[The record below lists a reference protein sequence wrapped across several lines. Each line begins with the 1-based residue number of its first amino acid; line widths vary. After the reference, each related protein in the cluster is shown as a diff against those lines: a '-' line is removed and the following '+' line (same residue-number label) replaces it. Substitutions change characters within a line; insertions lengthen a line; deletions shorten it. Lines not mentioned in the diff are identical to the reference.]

1 MKNNFFTLLIV
12 PLVILSLF
20 FGLVLPAQA
29 QGISTPNEISL
40 LQISASEIQLNG
52 PYDSS
57 TVTFG
62 LPASWNLTAGAKLQL
77 NMAVSFSTVVKQGA
91 DITAPVVQGGTLTV
105 RFNGVTVGV
114 LSLNETGEV
123 SSAFD
128 LPASSLVSQRSD
140 GRMELSFVLDSGIS
154 CFVNQQMTVFVHTNS
169 LFTLPH
175 EDVTPDT
182 SLINFP
188 RPLNQDSVFAET
200 AIVVVPDQPS
210 SAELQAALT
219 VAAGFGSMA
228 GSGLTMDMTTVGK
241 LTPDQQANNQLIL
254 VGKAASLPLLKELT
268 LPMAFDG
275 SQFKLDA
282 SGQDNGVV
290 QMITS
295 PWAVGKVALVV
306 AGNTDAG
313 VIKAAQ
319 AVSTGLLRPNTS
331 PNLAIVENVQQ
342 SQISASAP
350 VDQTLSDLALA
361 EKKIVTT
368 PGKAIKTL
376 RFGST
381 ASASYRF
388 YMPPGQTVTT
398 DAYFDLVFGHSTLLN
413 YSRSGLVI
421 LVNSQPIGTV
431 RMSDATAA
439 QTTNH
444 ARFTIP
450 ATVILPGYNR
460 IEIRSNLI
468 PNDACTNPT
477 FDGLWV
483 TLWPES
489 ILHMPLVA
497 NQVALISAFDLSAY
511 PAPFVLQPTLS
522 TTAFVLPHDDL
533 DAWRSALR
541 VANFLGNR
549 TQGALFN
556 FATFYGDEV
565 KDPTRA
571 NYNFLIIGRP
581 TQLPIIS
588 EINANLP
595 APFNPS
601 SDVAIESNMQVQ
613 FSIPENA
620 PSGYVQLMASPWNPD
635 NMIIAAFGNSPEG
648 VSWAASALVDAP
660 LRSRLAGNFAA
671 ISGSQVIATDTRL
684 TGFVTGANNAVSGIS
699 PGVIAPVN
707 LILNS
712 PAAGQPSW
720 LLPAIYLASILI
732 LVVLFS
738 VILGAWIR
746 GRKGNNR

>member
-123 SSAFD
+123 SSVFV

-154 CFVNQQMTVFVHTNS
+154 CFVNQQMTVFVHTNT

-210 SAELQAALT
+210 STELRAALT
-219 VAAGFGSMA
+219 VAAGLGSMA
-228 GSGLTMDMTTVGK
+228 GTGLTMDMTTIGK
-241 LTPDQQANNQLIL
+241 LTPEQQAANQLIL
-254 VGKAASLPLLKELT
+254 VGKAASLPLLNDLT
-268 LPMAFDG
+268 LPFSAG
-275 SQFKLDA
+275 GGQFKLE
-282 SGQDNGVV
+282 SGSEDNGVV
-290 QMITS
+290 QMVTS
-295 PWAVGKVALVV
+295 PWAAGKVVLIV

-313 VIKAAQ
+313 VLKASQ
-319 AVSTGLLRPNTS
+319 AVSTGLLRPNSS
-331 PNLAIVENVQQ
+331 PNLAIVKQVQ
-342 SQISASAP
+342 SDQIAATAP
-350 VDQTLSDLALA
+350 VDQTLTDLALA
-361 EKKIVTT
+361 EKKLLAA

-381 ASASYRF
+381 SSASYRF
-388 YMPPGQTVTT
+388 FMPAGQTVSP

-413 YSRSGLVI
+413 YTRSGLVVM
-421 LVNSQPIGTV
+421 VNGQPIGTV
-431 RMSDATAA
+431 RMSDTTAA
-439 QTTNH
+439 KTTNH
-444 ARFTIP
+444 TQFSIP
-450 ATVILPGYNR
+450 STVIVPGYNKL
-460 IEIRSNLI
+460 EIRANLI
-468 PNDACTNPT
+468 PNDACTNPQ

-483 TLWPES
+483 TIWPES
-489 ILHMPLVA
+489 SVHLPLIP
-497 NQVALISAFDLSAY
+497 NQVAPISVVDLTAY
-511 PAPFVLQPTLS
+511 PAPFILEPTLS
-522 TTAFVLPHDDL
+522 TTAFVLPHNDL

-541 VANFLGNR
+541 IANFLGNR
-549 TQGALFN
+549 TQGAFFT
-556 FATFYGDEV
+556 FATFYGDEI
-565 KDPTRA
+565 KDPERA
-571 NYNFLIIGRP
+571 QYHLLMVGRP
-581 TQLPIIS
+581 SQLPVIS
-588 EINANLP
+588 EINPNLP
-595 APFNPS
+595 APFGSS
-601 SDVAIESNMQVQ
+601 SDIAIESNMQVQ
-613 FSIPENA
+613 FSIPESS
-620 PSGYVQLMASPWNPD
+620 PTGYVELLASPWNPD
-635 NMIIAAFGNSPEG
+635 NIIVAALGNSPEG

-671 ISGSQVIATDTRL
+671 ISGSQVITTDTRL
-684 TGFVTGANNAVSGIS
+684 TSFVAGTDTIQG
-699 PGVIAPVN
+699 IAPDA
-707 LILNS
+707 S
-712 PAAGQPSW
+712 PANIVLSSPTSNQPGW
-720 LLPAIYLASILI
+720 ILPAIYVAFALILI
-732 LVVLFS
+732 VLII
-738 VILGAWIR
+738 VIVGAWLR
-746 GRKGNNR
+746 SRKA